1 MPQQTKQNQENQVAV
16 GQRFPLTIKRLG
28 INGEGIGYYKRK
40 IVFIP
45 GALPTEVVV
54 AEVTNVAPRFIEAK
68 IHKLRKTAANRV
80 TPKDATYGHVG
91 GIELEHLSYP
101 GQLAFKKDVVIQA
114 LEKFKPNGYAQYDVT
129 ETVGMTNPWHYRNK
143 AQFQV
148 RAVNGH
154 LAAGLY
160 APSSHTLI
168 DLPEFATQTD
178 LTMKIIRTVL
188 QLIESLAI
196 PVYDEQHNAGILK
209 TIVVR
214 ESFATGQA
222 QLTLI
227 TNSAKLPQKQA
238 LIAAIQAQLPEVV
251 SIMQNINKGKSVLV
265 WGEQTIH
272 LAGQETITET
282 LNGIHFE
289 LTARAFFQLNPRQT
303 AKMYQLVQ
311 EALALSPEDCLV
323 DAYCGVG
330 TIGLSLAQQVAEVR
344 GMDTIPDSIEAAK
357 HNAAINHIDNAA
369 YTVGA
374 AEDLLPAWLADGFQP
389 TALVVDPPRTG
400 LDQQLIDA
408 ILLSKPAKFV
418 YVSCNPSTLARDLKQ
433 LTHRYRVEKIQPL
446 DMFPQTA
453 RVEAVVTLKLK

>member
-1 MPQQTKQNQENQVAV
+1 MPQPTTNNEVAA
-16 GQRFPLTIKRLG
+16 GQRFPLTIKRIG

-45 GALPTEVVV
+45 GALPEEVVV
-54 AEVTNVAPRFIEAK
+54 AEVTNVAPRFIDAK
-68 IHKLRKTAANRV
+68 VHKIRKMAPNRV
-80 TPKDATYGHVG
+80 EPKDATYGQVG
-91 GIELEHLSYP
+91 GIELEHLNYP
-101 GQLAFKKDVVIQA
+101 GQLAFKKDVVVQA
-114 LEKFKPNGYAQYDVT
+114 LEKFKPNGYAQYHIT
-129 ETVGMTNPWHYRNK
+129 ETVGMANPWHYRNK

-148 RAVNGH
+148 REIDGQ

-178 LTMKIIRTVL
+178 LTMHIIRTVL
-188 QLIESLAI
+188 KLVEALGI

-214 ESFATGQA
+214 ESFETGQA

-227 TNSAKLPQKQA
+227 TNSQKLPKKQA
-238 LIAAIQAQLPEVV
+238 LITAIQEQLPEVV
-251 SIMQNINKGKSVLV
+251 SIMQNVNKGKTVMV
-265 WGEQTIH
+265 WGDETIH

-289 LTARAFFQLNPRQT
+289 LTARAFFQLNPKQT
-303 AKMYQLVQ
+303 AKMYEMV
-311 EALALSPEDCLV
+311 EDALDLNSNDRLV

-330 TIGLSLAQQVAEVR
+330 TIGLSLANQVAEVR

-357 HNAAINHIDNAA
+357 HNAAINQIENTE
-369 YTVGA
+369 YFVGA
-374 AEDLLPAWLADGFQP
+374 AEELLPQWLDDGFQP

-408 ILLSKPAKFV
+408 ILLSLPAKFV

-433 LTHRYRVEKIQPL
+433 LTTRYQVEQIQPL

-453 RVEAVVTLKLK
+453 RVEAVVTLTLK